1 MKSLK
6 IIQLNVSYFCNTF
19 VEGVGVGVANKCSH
33 FSFLSLNRF
42 GFVILH
48 FYDPN
53 NG

>member
-1 MKSLK
+1 M
-6 IIQLNVSYFCNTF
+6 IQLNVSYFYNTF
-19 VEGVGVGVANKCSH
+19 VKGVGGMGVANKCSH